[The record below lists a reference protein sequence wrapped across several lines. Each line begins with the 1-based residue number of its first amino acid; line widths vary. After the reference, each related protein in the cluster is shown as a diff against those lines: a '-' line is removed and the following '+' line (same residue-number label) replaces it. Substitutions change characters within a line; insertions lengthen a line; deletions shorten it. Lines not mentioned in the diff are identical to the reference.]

1 MVPRRVSVITIIEEL
16 ILIWSA
22 FEMEDYV
29 NRILTLPL

>member
-16 ILIWSA
+16 ILIWAAS
-22 FEMEDYV
+22 EMEDYV